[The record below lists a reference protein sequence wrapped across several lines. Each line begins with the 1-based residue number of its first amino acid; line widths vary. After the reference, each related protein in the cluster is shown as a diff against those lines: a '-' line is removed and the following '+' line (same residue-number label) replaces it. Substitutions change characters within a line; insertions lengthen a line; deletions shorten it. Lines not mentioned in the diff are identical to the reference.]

1 MTLSAR
7 ERQAAPQLR
16 TAVMRLSRRL
26 RQERP
31 DDQLTPSQLAV
42 LGNLSLHGSLTP
54 GELAELEHVRPPT
67 MSRIV
72 AALEGD
78 GWVTRQDHPTDGR
91 QCLIVMTQQAVD
103 WVESYREVRDSWLRS
118 RLSELTTEERETL
131 LAAVPILERL
141 ALPDARSRP

>member
-31 DDQLTPSQLAV
+31 DDQLTPSQLSV
-42 LGNLSLHGSLTP
+42 LGDLSLHGSLTP

-72 AALEGD
+72 AALESD

-91 QCLIVMTQQAVD
+91 QCLIEMTQQAVD
-103 WVESYREVRDSWLRS
+103 WVENYREVRDSWLRT
-118 RLSELTTEERETL
+118 RLAELTIEERETL
-131 LAAVPILERL
+131 LAAVPVLDRL
-141 ALPDARSRP
+141 AQPDARSRP

>member
-1 MTLSAR
+1 
-7 ERQAAPQLR
+7 
-16 TAVMRLSRRL
+16 MRLSRRL

-103 WVESYREVRDSWLRS
+103 WVENYREVRDSWLRT
-118 RLSELTTEERETL
+118 RLAEVTIEERETL
-131 LAAVPILERL
+131 LAAVPVLDRL
-141 ALPDARSRP
+141 AQPDARSRP